1 VNRWLRNRVFARG
14 DFVSQLTQLQ
24 TLLKPPADREIRVLL
39 LHHSLFPQD
48 PTAPRTKPGP
58 FSPCEI
64 EQGSQQALETFLVDS
79 GIKVT
84 LCGHRHTPR
93 LSRFNPSNEVEVAE
107 VMEARCGTT
116 TQRDRYPLNV
126 IARINPKKRRLPPN
140 SLILH
145 KLVERQDGIY
155 WQAQIF
161 WRSAQD
167 RFVDHDNFVTPLLPK
182 QLFDEIRVLPP

>member
-1 VNRWLRNRVFARG
+1 VFARG
-14 DFVSQLTQLQ
+14 DFVTQLARLQ
-24 TLLKPPADREIRVLL
+24 TLLNPPADSEIRVLL
-39 LHHSLFPQD
+39 LHHSLFPED
-48 PTAPRTKPGP
+48 PTAPRSNPGR
-58 FSPCEI
+58 FSQLEI
-64 EQGSQQALETFLVDS
+64 ELGSQQALESFLVDT

-93 LSRFNPSNEVEVAE
+93 LSRFNASNGVEESE

-116 TQRDRYPLNV
+116 TQRDRYPV
-126 IARINPKKRRLPPN
+126 DVVARIDPNKRRLPPN

-161 WRSAQD
+161 WRSAQN
-167 RFVDHDNFVTPLLPK
+167 RFVDHNNFVTPLLPK
-182 QLFDEIRVLPP
+182 QLSDEIMVLPRVNVP